1 MAPFLI
7 ERRTSSCAALLLA
20 WCFIIMIVGPA
31 RSQSCEECQELKQT
45 KARLHRTMT
54 DERSKLNEAQ
64 GNKNFREI
72 VEINK
77 RMSNISKDLNE
88 VGKQIVAQEQACES
102 ACRPEVVQE
111 ARCRK
116 IMQQIDE
123 IESKGPSNEVPTA
136 KVDDMYKGLRRCN
149 KELKQMER

>member
-31 RSQSCEECQELKQT
+31 CSSRARNARKLKQT

-64 GNKNFREI
+64 GTR
-72 VEINK
+72 
-77 RMSNISKDLNE
+77 IS
-88 VGKQIVAQEQACES
+88 
-102 ACRPEVVQE
+102 
-111 ARCRK
+111 
-116 IMQQIDE
+116 
-123 IESKGPSNEVPTA
+123 
-136 KVDDMYKGLRRCN
+136 
-149 KELKQMER
+149 ER